1 MTDIDPTQ
9 MKQHASAQAKPE
21 TTGLTQAG
29 NALGTSAKD
38 DLTGLDEIDIQQ
50 DASEV
55 SAPRRRKVAKPDM
68 TIEEAIDEGKSL
80 PDIEALQEAWNAY
93 NRQETFRKA
102 AEEKKALADR
112 IATGRRKY
120 ADELLALADEHGVSM
135 KDAKG
140 LFLKALEADKKSKAR
155 TK

>member
-9 MKQHASAQAKPE
+9 MKQQAIGQAKPE
-21 TTGLTQAG
+21 TTVPAQVG
-29 NALGTSAKD
+29 NALGTSAQD

-50 DASEV
+50 DALEV
-55 SAPRRRKVAKPDM
+55 SAPRSRKVAKPDM

-80 PDIEALQEAWNAY
+80 PAIEALQKKWNAY

-112 IATGRRKY
+112 IATGRRKH

-135 KDAKG
+135 KDAKA
-140 LFLKALEADKKSKAR
+140 LFLKALEADKKNKAR